1 MKNDKGYLFAIC
13 LLTVLIAAF
22 IKSCVYA
29 TPVKAAS
36 PEEMQ
41 NIYGDYIPIKATAY
55 CSCQKCCGKDDGI
68 TASGRKAIEGL
79 TVASNTYYGKGI
91 YLYDENMDLVGI
103 YECMD
108 KGTDGIDVYIDS
120 HQRAR
125 EFGIRYYY
133 IQVIDAVG

>member
-1 MKNDKGYLFAIC
+1 MKDDKGCAMVACMIV
-13 LLTVLIAAF
+13 VLIVAFLESCIGSKPVNAAEP
-22 IKSCVYA
+22 SVLEN
-29 TPVKAAS
+29 T
-36 PEEMQ
+36 
-41 NIYGDYIPIKATAY
+41 YGDYIPVKATAY
-55 CSCQKCCGKDDGI
+55 CSCKKCCGKDDGI